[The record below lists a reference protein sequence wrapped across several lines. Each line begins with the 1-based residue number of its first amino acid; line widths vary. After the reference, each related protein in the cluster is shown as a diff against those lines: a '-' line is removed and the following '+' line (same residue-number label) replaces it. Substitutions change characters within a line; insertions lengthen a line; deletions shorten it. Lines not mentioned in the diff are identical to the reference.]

1 MTFKRM
7 VVPYEGGALSEDALR
22 LACDFAGDGSRIT
35 AVYVVRMPPRMPI
48 GAEGADEELGRE
60 TLRRAE
66 AIGREMGAAV
76 ETYLAKAPEVAEG
89 INETAATLDAEAI
102 VMSLRHRHAPGET
115 LVLSHT
121 ASRILRH
128 APCRVLITYSHNQSP

>member
-1 MTFKRM
+1 MAFKRM
-7 VVPYEGGALSEDALR
+7 IVPYEGGALSEDALR

-35 AVYVVRMPPRMPI
+35 AVYVVRTPPSMPI
-48 GAEGADEELGRE
+48 GAEEAYEEVGRE
-60 TLRRAE
+60 MLKSAE
-66 AIGREMGAAV
+66 AIGVELRTNV

-89 INETAATLDAEAI
+89 INEMAATLDADAI
-102 VMSLRHRHAPGET
+102 VMSLRHKHAPGET

-128 APCRVLITYSHNQSP
+128 APCRVLITYSRNEG

>member
-22 LACDFAGDGSRIT
+22 LACGLSANGARIT
-35 AVYVVRMPPRMPI
+35 AVYVVRTPPSMPI
-48 GAEGADEELGRE
+48 DADKAARQAGRE
-60 TLRRAE
+60 TLKRAE
-66 AIGREMGAAV
+66 AIGWELGADV

-89 INETAATLDAEAI
+89 INETAATLDADAI
-102 VMSLRHRHAPGET
+102 VMSLRHKHAPGET

-128 APCRVLITYSHNQSP
+128 APCRVLITYSHGAR